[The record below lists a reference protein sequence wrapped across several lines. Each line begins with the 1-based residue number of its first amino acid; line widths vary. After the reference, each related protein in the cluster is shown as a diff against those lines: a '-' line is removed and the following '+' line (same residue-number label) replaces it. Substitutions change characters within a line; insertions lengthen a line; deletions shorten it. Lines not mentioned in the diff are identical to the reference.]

1 MHSDRLTLS
10 HAEQTGY
17 FLSLRQGR
25 RIVDPGFISSQM
37 NISKSYATDILYT
50 LAKKGV
56 AVRIGKGLYLLVNP
70 EVIYGPKS
78 FAEDPLLIIDELMA
92 RIGRVDYYYVA
103 YASAAQVHGIAH
115 QLPLAL
121 TVAVTKRRNDID
133 AKGIKIHFVTVRK
146 ELAFG
151 IEKKKYLMDR
161 EFRVSDLEKT
171 ILDCLERTDLSGG
184 TSDVARMISDS
195 KENINWEKLVGYA
208 QKFDS
213 SALTQRLGYILDK
226 LVESGE
232 IALQPDIMLQ
242 LSKSVKG
249 KKTFA
254 YPLEPRLARNTRR
267 RSDKINRKWMIIEN
281 SDVMEWRQQ

>member
-25 RIVDPGFISSQM
+25 RIVDPEFISSQM

-56 AVRIGKGLYLLVNP
+56 AVRIGRGLYLLVNP
-70 EVIYGPKS
+70 EVIYGRKS

-92 RIGRVDYYYVA
+92 RIGRVDYYVA

-115 QLPLAL
+115 QLPLSL

-133 AKGIKIHFVTVRK
+133 AKGIKVHFVTVRK
-146 ELAFG
+146 ERVFG
-151 IEKKKYLMDR
+151 VEKKKYLMDR

-184 TSDVARMISDS
+184 ASDVARMISDS
-195 KENINWEKLVGYA
+195 RESIDWEKLAGYA
-208 QKFDS
+208 HKFNN

-232 IALQPDIMLQ
+232 IVVKPDIMLQ
-242 LSKSVKG
+242 LSKSVEG
-249 KKTFA
+249 KAFA
-254 YPLEPRLARNTRR
+254 YPLEPRLGRNTRR

-281 SDVMEWRQQ
+281 ADVMEWRQ

>member
-10 HAEQTGY
+10 HAEQTVY

-70 EVIYGPKS
+70 EVIYGRKS

-92 RIGRVDYYYVA
+92 RIGRVDYYVA

-115 QLPLAL
+115 QLPLSL
-121 TVAVTKRRNDID
+121 TVAVTKRRIDIN
-133 AKGIKIHFVTVRK
+133 AKGIKVHFVTVRK
-146 ELAFG
+146 ERAFG
-151 IEKKKYLMDR
+151 TEKKKYLMDR

-184 TSDVARMISDS
+184 AGDVARMISDS
-195 KENINWEKLVGYA
+195 KENINWEKLVRYA
-208 QKFDS
+208 QKFNN

-232 IALQPDIMLQ
+232 IVIEPGIMLQ
-242 LSKSVKG
+242 LSKSVEG
-249 KKTFA
+249 KTFA
-254 YPLEPRLARNTRR
+254 YPLEPRLARNSRR

>member
-25 RIVDPGFISSQM
+25 RIVDPEFISSQM

-56 AVRIGKGLYLLVNP
+56 AVRIGRGLYLLVNP
-70 EVIYGPKS
+70 EVIYGRKS

-92 RIGRVDYYYVA
+92 RIGRVDYYVA
-103 YASAAQVHGIAH
+103 YASAAHVHGIAH
-115 QLPLAL
+115 QLPLSL
-121 TVAVTKRRNDID
+121 TVAVTKRRNDVD
-133 AKGIKIHFVTVRK
+133 AKGIKVHFVTVRK
-146 ELAFG
+146 ERVFG
-151 IEKKKYLMDR
+151 TEKKKYLMDR

-184 TSDVARMISDS
+184 ASDVARMISDS
-195 KENINWEKLVGYA
+195 KEKINWEKLVGYA
-208 QKFDS
+208 HKFNN

-232 IALQPDIMLQ
+232 IVLQPDIMLQ
-242 LSKSVKG
+242 LSKSVEG
-249 KKTFA
+249 KKIFA
-254 YPLEPRLARNTRR
+254 YPLEPRLGRNARR
-267 RSDKINRKWMIIEN
+267 RPDKINRKWMIIEN
-281 SDVMEWRQQ
+281 SNVMEWRQ